1 MTRPD
6 ATDEHVATPRHLV
19 VLLGT
24 STEVG
29 KTWVAA
35 RLVEALRRQAITV
48 NVRKPVQSYDP
59 ASSEPTDAEV
69 LGAASG
75 ESPEVVCAAD
85 HSFGLAMAPPMAAE
99 VLGVD
104 IPTVAEVVA
113 GLRWTDG
120 IDLGIVETVGGVR
133 SPLCA
138 DGDSR
143 QLALAL
149 GADVTV
155 LVADAGL
162 GVVDAVRKSVD
173 SLAPVSPLVFLNR
186 YDAHDDLHRANR
198 AWLTEHDGINVSV
211 AIDSLAK
218 EVRRQVHRPA

>member
-35 RLVEALRRQAITV
+35 RLVEALRRHATTV

-69 LGAASG
+69 LGAAGG
-75 ESPEVVCAAD
+75 EAPETVCPAKR
-85 HSFGLAMAPPMAAE
+85 SFAVAMAPPMAAE
-99 VLGVD
+99 VLGAH
-104 IPTVAEVVA
+104 IPTIADLA
-113 GLRWTDG
+113 DGLRWDTG
-120 IDLGIVETVGGVR
+120 IDIGLVETVGGVR
-133 SPLCA
+133 SPLAA

-143 QLALAL
+143 DLAFALAP
-149 GADVTV
+149 DRVV

-162 GVVDAVRKSVD
+162 GVIDAVRGSVEA
-173 SLAPVSPLVFLNR
+173 LAPLSVLVFLNR

-218 EVRRQVHRPA
+218 EVRRPV